1 MATSLVSSVRIFYPF
16 ALRAATRGPPELEC
30 LTPAY
35 RVMETYGEESE
46 VRPVVF
52 LDEEAL
58 EFEARRKALT
68 ALAELAAEKV
78 KELGA
83 GAE

>member
-1 MATSLVSSVRIFYPF
+1 
-16 ALRAATRGPPELEC
+16 
-30 LTPAY
+30 
-35 RVMETYGEESE
+35 METYGEESE